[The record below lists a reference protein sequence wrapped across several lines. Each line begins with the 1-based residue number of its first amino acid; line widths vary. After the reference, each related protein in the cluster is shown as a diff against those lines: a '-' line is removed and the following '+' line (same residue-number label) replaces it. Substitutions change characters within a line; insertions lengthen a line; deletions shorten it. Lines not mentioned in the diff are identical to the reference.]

1 MRGLHFVIRCRS
13 LINRGH
19 NQYVTQRKT
28 RLRQM
33 NEGEEFSTH
42 LIVNTLPFFF
52 LPLLL
57 CKGAKNKREGVW
69 ASFHFCYLYLEG

>member
-1 MRGLHFVIRCRS
+1 
-13 LINRGH
+13 
-19 NQYVTQRKT
+19 
-28 RLRQM
+28 M

-69 ASFHFCYLYLEG
+69 ASFHFCYLYLEGWKKALLERERTRGDSR